1 MSLIHT
7 LQLLVIVREAFHLG
21 LCRASTS
28 RVFGKQAF
36 WSSLNQQGNHEGHV
50 ITDKTT
56 LKNFE
61 TESTEV
67 QIGTVIS
74 GLALHIFHD
83 MV

>member
-36 WSSLNQQGNHEGHV
+36 
-50 ITDKTT
+50 
-56 LKNFE
+56 
-61 TESTEV
+61 
-67 QIGTVIS
+67 
-74 GLALHIFHD
+74 
-83 MV
+83 